1 MKKFVSLFTGMLMI
15 VSVFAQT
22 NFQELTLEKALE
34 KAKSEHKKVF
44 VDCYTSWC
52 GPCKMMAE
60 KVLPLKEVGEYMNER
75 FVCIEVDMEKGEGPD
90 LARKYKVTAYPTFL
104 VLQTDGS
111 LMQRV
116 VGGTLDGKEFIQK
129 VDAAFDEN
137 SAANLEAE
145 YVAGNREM
153 NFLLKYTKAL
163 ITACDLDKAKAVAQD
178 IIGSLEDSQKCTEP
192 YWFIYEDISLSP
204 MGSGNMNYFLKHTEQ
219 FREGVGVEKVD
230 KKLVSLFDL
239 QLEEIIR
246 GKNTT
251 ATLADVEDIQKTL
264 DAYKLTGQD
273 YLYEYIELI
282 KGMKMGNTD
291 KVLEMCKRV
300 FPKMADEKIA
310 YLYFMPILS
319 LKGKWNDKQKEE
331 LDTLTEQLAE
341 QVEMSTLKA
350 SLRNFKTAIAR
361 L

>member
-1 MKKFVSLFTGMLMI
+1 
-15 VSVFAQT
+15 
-22 NFQELTLEKALE
+22 
-34 KAKSEHKKVF
+34 
-44 VDCYTSWC
+44 
-52 GPCKMMAE
+52 
-60 KVLPLKEVGEYMNER
+60 
-75 FVCIEVDMEKGEGPD
+75 
-90 LARKYKVTAYPTFL
+90 
-104 VLQTDGS
+104 
-111 LMQRV
+111 
-116 VGGTLDGKEFIQK
+116 
-129 VDAAFDEN
+129 
-137 SAANLEAE
+137 
-145 YVAGNREM
+145 
-153 NFLLKYTKAL
+153 
-163 ITACDLDKAKAVAQD
+163 
-178 IIGSLEDSQKCTEP
+178 
-192 YWFIYEDISLSP
+192 

-230 KKLVSLFDL
+230 KKLASLFDL

-246 GKNTT
+246 GKNAT

-282 KGMKMGNTD
+282 KGVKMGNTD
-291 KVLEMCKRV
+291 KVLEMCKMV
-300 FPKMADEKIA
+300 FPNMADEKID
-310 YLYFMPILS
+310 YLYFMPLLS

>member
-1 MKKFVSLFTGMLMI
+1 MKVVARRLSSLPDYSYHPITRSRHPESLP
-15 VSVFAQT
+15 A
-22 NFQELTLEKALE
+22 A
-34 KAKSEHKKVF
+34 
-44 VDCYTSWC
+44 SW
-52 GPCKMMAE
+52 
-60 KVLPLKEVGEYMNER
+60 Y
-75 FVCIEVDMEKGEGPD
+75 
-90 LARKYKVTAYPTFL
+90 
-104 VLQTDGS
+104 
-111 LMQRV
+111 
-116 VGGTLDGKEFIQK
+116 
-129 VDAAFDEN
+129 
-137 SAANLEAE
+137 
-145 YVAGNREM
+145 
-153 NFLLKYTKAL
+153 
-163 ITACDLDKAKAVAQD
+163 
-178 IIGSLEDSQKCTEP
+178 
-192 YWFIYEDISLSP
+192 
-204 MGSGNMNYFLKHTEQ
+204 
-219 FREGVGVEKVD
+219 
-230 KKLVSLFDL
+230 